1 MYMHNKTLLIIIFIF
16 ISNFSYSLAN
26 DSTVTVQGFQINGTN
41 IYEGNNRNVS
51 GWLGLPYAE
60 PPVGDLRWKA
70 PRDFSGFKSNFD
82 AINLPSRCMQVSNTY
97 DEIMEDLK
105 PGQII
110 GNEDC
115 LYLNVYRPDNIDFN
129 EEKLPVMFWIHGGGN
144 TWGYSASDMTTPKE
158 FLNKHDVILVTVNYR
173 LGPFGWLALNDF
185 NNDSTNSLDQ
195 TYNFGTLDLVKA
207 LEWVNQNIE
216 DFGGDKSNVTIFGE
230 SAGARNVMSLM
241 VAPQSKDLFHRAISQ
256 SGYLNGDTLE
266 EAINKPRAGSLE
278 FVKNQLEIKFPN
290 ISKSEINE
298 FILDNKKLESFLRSL
313 SADEIIS
320 FYRVREGVGG
330 LIDVPNSIPDGIVIP
345 NEGLFKSYENGLA
358 HDVPII
364 FGTNRDEHKLF
375 MFDNPEFVKSKG
387 FFFLEK
393 IFDVLD
399 FRYVPLDEN
408 YYEVYSKYMS
418 MSWKIG
424 GADDPAD
431 ILNKYNKSHVYSYRF
446 DWDEEPTFAWIDY
459 AKYLGAAHGLEIPF
473 IFDSINRTNLLSYI
487 LYDDDNIETDQELAN
502 QMGKYWTNFA
512 YTGSPNSGPYNDLV
526 EWKNWSKKS
535 QQYII
540 FDSSNDQG
548 IRMQVNTD
556 SGSSLMQGLADETIS
571 TNQKCY
577 IVDKI
582 FVNTTLPIEKVDIF
596 YDNFL
601 DGVCNKI

>member
-1 MYMHNKTLLIIIFIF
+1 MYMHNKTLLIIIFIL
-16 ISNFSYSLAN
+16 ISNFSYSLA
-26 DSTVTVQGFQINGTN
+26 DESSVTVQGFQINGTK
-41 IYEGNNRNVS
+41 IYEGNNRNVF

-60 PPVGDLRWKA
+60 PPIGDLRWKA

-82 AINLPSRCMQVSNTY
+82 AINLPSRCKQVSNTY

-185 NNDSTNSLDQ
+185 NKDSSNSLDQ

-216 DFGGDKSNVTIFGE
+216 DFGGDNSNVTIFGE

-278 FVKNQLEIKFPN
+278 FVKNKLEIKFPN
-290 ISKSEINE
+290 ISESEMNE
-298 FILDNKKLESFLRSL
+298 FILDNKKLENFLRSL

-375 MFDNPEFVKSKG
+375 MFDNPEFVESKG

-408 YYEVYSKYMS
+408 YYDVYSKYMS

-424 GADDPAD
+424 GADDPAN
-431 ILNKYNKSHVYSYRF
+431 ILNKYNKSNVYSYRF

-473 IFDSINRTNLLSYI
+473 IFDNINRTNLLSYI
-487 LYDDDNIETDQELAN
+487 LYDDNNIETDQELAN

-526 EWKNWSKKS
+526 GWKTWSKES

-556 SGSSLMQGLADETIS
+556 SGSSLMQGLAGETIS
-571 TNQKCY
+571 TKHKCY

-582 FVNTTLPIEKVDIF
+582 FVNTTLPIEKVNIF

-601 DGVCNKI
+601 DGACNKN

>member
-1 MYMHNKTLLIIIFIF
+1 MYMHNKTLLIIIFIL
-16 ISNFSYSLAN
+16 ISNFSYSLAD

-41 IYEGNNRNVS
+41 IYEGNNRNVF

-82 AINLPSRCMQVSNTY
+82 AINLPSRCTQVSNTY

-129 EEKLPVMFWIHGGGN
+129 QKKLPVMFWIHGGGN

-185 NNDSTNSLDQ
+185 NKDSSNSLDQ

-216 DFGGDKSNVTIFGE
+216 DFGGDNSNVTIFGE

-278 FVKNQLEIKFPN
+278 FVKNKLEIKFPN
-290 ISKSEINE
+290 ISESEMNE

-375 MFDNPEFVKSKG
+375 MFDNPEFVVSKG

-408 YYEVYSKYMS
+408 YYDVYSKYMS

-424 GADDPAD
+424 GADDPAN

-473 IFDSINRTNLLSYI
+473 IFDNINRTNLLSYI
-487 LYDDDNIETDQELAN
+487 LYDDNNIETDQELAN

-512 YTGSPNSGPYNDLV
+512 YTGSPNNGPYNDLV
-526 EWKNWSKKS
+526 GWKTWSKQS

-540 FDSSNDQG
+540 FDSTNDQG

-556 SGSSLMQGLADETIS
+556 SGSSLMQGLAGESIS

-582 FVNTTLPIEKVDIF
+582 FVNTTLPIEKVNIF

-601 DGVCNKI
+601 DGACNKN